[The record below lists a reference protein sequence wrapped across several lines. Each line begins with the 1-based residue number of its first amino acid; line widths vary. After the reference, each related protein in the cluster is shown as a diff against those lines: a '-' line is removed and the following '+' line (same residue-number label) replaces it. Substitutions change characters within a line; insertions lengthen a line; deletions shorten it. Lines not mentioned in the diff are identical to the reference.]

1 MFSNNLSSIDGVSIF
16 PIISLILFF
25 TVFVVMTIKV
35 MKTKQS
41 YIEEMERIPLNDN
54 ENFNNNS
61 ETKNEN

>member
-61 ETKNEN
+61 ENKK